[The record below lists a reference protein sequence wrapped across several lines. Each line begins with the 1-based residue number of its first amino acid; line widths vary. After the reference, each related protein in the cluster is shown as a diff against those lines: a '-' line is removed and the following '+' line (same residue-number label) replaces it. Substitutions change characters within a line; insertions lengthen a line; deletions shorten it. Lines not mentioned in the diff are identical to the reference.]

1 MTRVAY
7 VNGLYLP
14 ADQAVVSIE
23 DRGFQFSDGVYEVI
37 AVIGGE
43 LIDLELHLE
52 RLERSL
58 NAIEID
64 VPVSRRAISI
74 IMQELI
80 RRNRVAYGKLYL
92 QITRGRAPR
101 DHSFPAGVKPS
112 MVMTCSRSNVH
123 DIARRSEE
131 GVAVVTVDESRW
143 AGPYIKTVS
152 LLPNVL
158 AKQEAQVRGAYEA
171 LFIDEDGVVTEGSST
186 NVWIVDEPGVLRT
199 HPADDAI
206 LSGITRRVLFDLAE
220 AEGMAVKE
228 QAFGLA
234 DAKAAREV
242 FITSTTAGVVP
253 VISIDGDEVGTGEP
267 GPAARQLA
275 QRYREH
281 LASQTQDPAAVL
293 AVLSRC

>member
-7 VNGLYLP
+7 VNGLYVP

-37 AVIGGE
+37 AVIGGG

-58 NAIEID
+58 SAIEIG
-64 VPVSRRAISI
+64 VPMSRAALRLV
-74 IMQELI
+74 MKELVH
-80 RRNRVAYGKLYL
+80 RSRVAYGKLYL
-92 QITRGRAPR
+92 QITRGSAPR
-101 DHSFPAGVKPS
+101 DHSFPAGVRPS
-112 MVMTCSRSNVH
+112 VVMTCSRS
-123 DIARRSEE
+123 DCREIARRSEQ
-131 GVAVVTVDESRW
+131 GVVAVTVDESRW

-158 AKQEAQVRGAYEA
+158 AKQEAHVKGAYEA
-171 LFIDEDGVVTEGSST
+171 LFVDSDGVITEGSST
-186 NVWIVDEPGVLRT
+186 NVWLVDEPGVLST

-206 LSGITRRVLFDLAE
+206 LPGITRRVLFDLAE

-228 QAFGLA
+228 KTFRVA

-253 VISIDGDEVGTGEP
+253 VIAIDGDEVGTGQP

-281 LASQTQDPAAVL
+281 MAAQTGDPRGVI
-293 AVLSRC
+293 AVLSGR